1 MSNRHGDINDDEIR
15 IISSGDVRS
24 GKKNRKLLPVV
35 LWVVG
40 SLLLTAALG
49 IIFFSSGEA
58 EDERLNEAVTE
69 QSTIVAT
76 TSIATT
82 SDENANNVKTPA
94 FTLKTDTIV
103 DGAGLTILTPY
114 NATPVLEIGNGC
126 LTDSTIVLI
135 AQAADI
141 RGDNGGIVGSFVVNG
156 ELVSKGEAKAGFC
169 SIINGDVT
177 VGVADATLLF
187 EQSLMSD
194 GYFFRQYPLVVGGQI
209 VENKPKG
216 KSIRKA
222 LVELD
227 GKISVVVSR
236 EKLTFHDF
244 SHALADVGVS
254 NAIYL
259 VGGDSFG
266 KYVDAAGA
274 SFTFGREW
282 DNETNVNYIV
292 WR

>member
-1 MSNRHGDINDDEIR
+1 MSIRQGDINDDEIR
-15 IISSGDVRS
+15 IISSGDVKTD
-24 GKKNRKLLPVV
+24 KKKRKLLTVV
-35 LWVVG
+35 LWVVA
-40 SLLLTAALG
+40 SLLLITALG
-49 IIFFSSGEA
+49 IVFFSSGEI
-58 EDERLNEAVTE
+58 EDERLIKEATE
-69 QSTIVAT
+69 QSIVST
-76 TSIATT
+76 TS
-82 SDENANNVKTPA
+82 ENTNNLKTRAFAN
-94 FTLKTDTIV
+94 KTDTIV
-103 DGAGLTILTPY
+103 DGIELSIITPN
-114 NATPVLEIGNGC
+114 NATPVLEIGSEC
-126 LTDSTIVLI
+126 LNDSTIILI

-177 VGVADATLLF
+177 VGVADATPLF
-187 EQSLMSD
+187 EQALMSD

-222 LVELD
+222 LVEMD
-227 GKISVVVSR
+227 GRISVVVSR

-244 SHALADVGVS
+244 SQALADVGVS

-259 VGGDSFG
+259 VGGDAYG
-266 KYVDAAGA
+266 KYVDSDGV
-274 SFTFGREW
+274 SFTFGHEW
-282 DNETNVNYIV
+282 DKEICNVNYIV

>member
-15 IISSGDVRS
+15 VISSGEVKTDKKKRRLLPDILWVVASLLLIAVLGILFFSSGDV
-24 GKKNRKLLPVV
+24 
-35 LWVVG
+35 
-40 SLLLTAALG
+40 
-49 IIFFSSGEA
+49 
-58 EDERLNEAVTE
+58 EDEGLNEEATE
-69 QSTIVAT
+69 QPALRT
-76 TSIATT
+76 TT
-82 SDENANNVKTPA
+82 DENINNVKSPA
-94 FTLKTDTIV
+94 YTIKTDTIV
-103 DGAGLTILTPY
+103 NGVGLSILTPD
-114 NATPVLEIGNGC
+114 NAIPILEIGNEC
-126 LTDSTIVLI
+126 VTDSTIVLI
-135 AQAADI
+135 AQAADV

-169 SIINGDVT
+169 SIINGNVT
-177 VGVADATLLF
+177 VGVADATPMF
-187 EQSLMSD
+187 EQALMSD

-227 GKISVVVSR
+227 GKISVIVSDER
-236 EKLTFHDF
+236 LTFHDF
-244 SHALADVGVS
+244 SKALTDVGVS

-259 VGGDSFG
+259 VGGDSYG
-266 KYVDAAGA
+266 RYMDARGA

-282 DNETNVNYIV
+282 DKGIDNVNYIV

>member
-1 MSNRHGDINDDEIR
+1 MSNLQGDINDDEIR
-15 IISSGDVRS
+15 IISSGDVKTD
-24 GKKNRKLLPVV
+24 KKKRKLLPVV
-35 LWVVG
+35 LWVVA
-40 SLLLTAALG
+40 SLLLITVLG
-49 IIFFSSGEA
+49 IVFFSSGEI
-58 EDERLNEAVTE
+58 EDERLIKEATE
-69 QSTIVAT
+69 QSNVST
-76 TSIATT
+76 TS
-82 SDENANNVKTPA
+82 ENTNNLKARAFAN
-94 FTLKTDTIV
+94 KTDTIV
-103 DGAGLTILTPY
+103 DGIELSIITPN
-114 NATPVLEIGNGC
+114 NATPVLEIGSEC
-126 LTDSTIVLI
+126 LNDSTIILI

-177 VGVADATLLF
+177 VGVADATPLF
-187 EQSLMSD
+187 EQALMSD

-222 LVELD
+222 LVEMD
-227 GKISVVVSR
+227 GRISVVVSR

-244 SHALADVGVS
+244 SQALADVGVS

-259 VGGDSFG
+259 VGGDAYW
-266 KYVDAAGA
+266 KYVDADGV
-274 SFTFGREW
+274 SFTFGHEW
-282 DNETNVNYIV
+282 DKEIDNVNYIV

>member
-15 IISSGDVRS
+15 IISSGEVKTD
-24 GKKNRKLLPVV
+24 KKKSRLLPAIW
-35 LWVVG
+35 WVVA
-40 SLLLTAALG
+40 SLLLITVLG
-49 IIFFSSGEA
+49 IVFFSSGEV
-58 EDERLNEAVTE
+58 EDDKINEEVSKQPSIMTTAVENTNDVRTHTY
-69 QSTIVAT
+69 TI
-76 TSIATT
+76 
-82 SDENANNVKTPA
+82 
-94 FTLKTDTIV
+94 KTDTIV
-103 DGAGLTILTPY
+103 NGVGLSILTPN
-114 NATPVLEIGNGC
+114 NAIPVLEIGNEC

-135 AQAADI
+135 AQAADV

-177 VGVADATLLF
+177 VGVADATPMF
-187 EQSLMSD
+187 EQALISN

-216 KSIRKA
+216 KSVRKA

-227 GKISVVVSR
+227 GKTSVIVSHER
-236 EKLTFHDF
+236 LTFHDF
-244 SHALADVGVS
+244 SKALTDVGVS

-259 VGGDSFG
+259 VGGDAYG
-266 KYVDAAGA
+266 RYLDARGV
-274 SFTFGREW
+274 SFTFGHEW
-282 DNETNVNYIV
+282 DKDIDNVNYIV

>member
-15 IISSGDVRS
+15 IISSGEVKTDK
-24 GKKNRKLLPVV
+24 GKSRLLSAI
-35 LWVVG
+35 LWVVA
-40 SLLLTAALG
+40 SLLLIAVLG
-49 IIFFSSGEA
+49 ILFFSSGNV
-58 EDERLNEAVTE
+58 EDEGLNEEPSE
-69 QSTIVAT
+69 QPALRT
-76 TSIATT
+76 TT
-82 SDENANNVKTPA
+82 DENINNAKSPA
-94 FTLKTDTIV
+94 YTIKTDTIV
-103 DGAGLTILTPY
+103 NGVGLSILTPN
-114 NATPVLEIGNGC
+114 NAIPVLEIGSEC

-135 AQAADI
+135 AQAADV

-169 SIINGDVT
+169 SIINGNVT
-177 VGVADATLLF
+177 VGVADATPMF
-187 EQSLMSD
+187 EQALMSD

-227 GKISVVVSR
+227 GKISVIVSDER
-236 EKLTFHDF
+236 LTFHDF
-244 SHALADVGVS
+244 SKALTDVGVS

-259 VGGDSFG
+259 VGGETYSR
-266 KYVDAAGA
+266 YVDAKGK
-274 SFTFGREW
+274 SFTFGRKW
-282 DNETNVNYIV
+282 DKDIDNVNYIV